1 MKRLL
6 LITTL
11 SLVAISCQQKKATT
25 ENTAVTLTYSN
36 LVDTATQD
44 EVQKPLQQR
53 GSLHKM

>member
-25 ENTAVTLTYSN
+25 EKTAVTLTYSN
-36 LVDTATQD
+36 LVDTATQ
-44 EVQKPLQQR
+44 R
-53 GSLHKM
+53 NSR